1 MYFGLT
7 KRKLLNAVV
16 GLVVFTLAVFLTISL
31 NSRFS
36 VIEASSLYLRSAKE
50 DVDFWFS
57 TRVFNRDKVSSI
69 VYPASRGAAR
79 SIPVLVYHG
88 LPDEGGVDNPFNSL
102 KFFEHM
108 KALKAAGWETITL
121 REFEK
126 FIKKE
131 GGLPEKSFLLT
142 FDDGRKDTFYPS
154 DPVLKDLG
162 FEAVMFAITKK
173 SLSPTEEQSPYYLSP
188 YELES
193 MEKSDRWEIESH
205 GRDSHDW
212 YYVNDQGAVGHF
224 FSNLLWLEEERRLET
239 EGEFRDRVIYDLSR
253 SKSDL
258 ESALNKE
265 VRFLAYP
272 FGDYGQDGSNYKKA
286 IQTVRAE
293 AEKVYEMAFYQVWK
307 GNTESFNYPSE
318 DKFMMKRIEPL
329 GDWSGEH
336 LLELLESGL
345 SKDLPYSASTFGE
358 EWVSSW
364 GEISKGEELVLK
376 ADKISTGAGAGLNGS
391 WWWRDYTFTAD
402 VDWSSGSNVVMV
414 ARMDDDE
421 NYFGC
426 NFGANKTYVK
436 SVKDGLS
443 TNIREASYPLPLGDS
458 LNLGVR
464 ARGSSIECLVN
475 GRVVLQGTGV
485 NYRSAQGG
493 IGLEIW
499 DEKKGVARVSFDN
512 IKVETLE

>member
-7 KRKLLNAVV
+7 KRKFLNAI
-16 GLVVFTLAVFLTISL
+16 ISL
-31 NSRFS
+31 AAFVVAVLLTLSFNSRFS
-36 VIEASSLYLRSAKE
+36 VGEASALYLRSVKE

-57 TRVFNRDKVSSI
+57 TRVFNRDKVSSM

-79 SIPVLVYHG
+79 SIPILVYHG

-108 KALKAAGWETITL
+108 KALKAAGWETVTL

-126 FIKKE
+126 FIRGE

-154 DPVLKDLG
+154 DPALKDLG
-162 FEAVMFAITKK
+162 YEAVMFAITKK

-188 YELES
+188 FELEA
-193 MEKSDRWEIESH
+193 MEKSDRWEVESH

-212 YYVNDQGAVGHF
+212 YYVNDKGAVGHF
-224 FSNLLWLEEERRLET
+224 FSNLLWLEREGRLET
-239 EGEFRDRVIYDLSR
+239 EDEFRDRVIYDLSHSR
-253 SKSDL
+253 SDL
-258 ESALNKE
+258 ESALDKE

-272 FGDYGQDGSNYKKA
+272 FGDYGQDGSNYEKA
-286 IQTVRAE
+286 IPIVRAN
-293 AEKVYEMAFYQVWK
+293 AEKVYKMAFYQVWK
-307 GNTESFNYPSE
+307 GNTESFNYPSDE
-318 DKFMMKRIEPL
+318 EFMMKRIEPL
-329 GDWSGEH
+329 GNWSGDY
-336 LLELLESGL
+336 LLALLESGL
-345 SKDLPYSASTFGE
+345 SKDLPYSSSTFGE

-364 GEISKGEELVLK
+364 GKITKGEEMVFE
-376 ADKISTGAGAGLNGS
+376 ADEISTGAGAGLNGS
-391 WWWRDYTFTAD
+391 WWWRDYTFTTD
-402 VDWSSGSNVVMV
+402 VDWSSGSNVVLV

-436 SVKDGLS
+436 SVKDGVS
-443 TNIREASYPLPLGDS
+443 TNVREASYSLPSEGS

-464 ARGSSIECLVN
+464 ARGSNIECLVN
-475 GRVVLQGTGV
+475 GQVVLLGNGV
-485 NYRSAQGG
+485 NYRSLQGG

-499 DEKKGVARVSFDN
+499 DGRKGVAQVSFDN
-512 IKVETLE
+512 IKVEALE